1 MKDILLHA
9 TAAFALTL
17 LALTGPLGL
26 VFAITFMWLLRE
38 LAQRDKSN
46 LLNALASMPQ
56 WSFTKHMEWLVTALA
71 SGLAILIFNSFEV
84 PLNAIL
90 HPL

>member
-1 MKDILLHA
+1 MKDITLHA
-9 TAAFALTL
+9 IAAFVLTL
-17 LALTGPLGL
+17 LAMADPLGL
-26 VFAITFMWLLRE
+26 VIAFTLMWLLRE

-46 LLNALASMPQ
+46 LITALASMPQ
-56 WSFTKHMEWLVTALA
+56 WSITKHAEWLVTAVA
-71 SGLAILIFNSFEV
+71 SGLAVLIFKGFEV